1 MRKLLSAAALAGA
14 ATLSAPLAAQDYA
27 DDYAP
32 VAESGDVA
40 SLAEKLGDPD
50 KQYEMAMMIQTMT
63 EVLLDLPLAPLAEA
77 ATEIAG
83 EDPAEVD
90 PNLTLRSMAPR
101 SSDVSEQVGRAVP
114 RAMGAV
120 AGMAKGFEAMLPA
133 LREMAD
139 RMEEATSDY

>member
-1 MRKLLSAAALAGA
+1 MRKLLSAAAFAGA
-14 ATLSAPLAAQDYA
+14 ATMSVPLAAQDYA
-27 DDYAP
+27 DEYAP
-32 VAESGDVA
+32 VAQSGDLA
-40 SLAEKLGDPD
+40 SLSEKLGDPD

-77 ATEIAG
+77 AAEIAG
-83 EDPAEVD
+83 EDPARVD
-90 PNLTLRSMAPR
+90 PNLTLRSLSPQ
-101 SSDVSEQVGRAVP
+101 SSDVPEKVGRAVP

-139 RMEEATSDY
+139 RMEEAASDY